1 MQIISGNYSNGFIEK
16 DEVSKLGKAM
26 SYKAPIAMQI
36 AEKLINEAKGTQS
49 ELENLTTIFSTSDA
63 LKGLT
68 SIGKKVEYE
77 GK

>member
-1 MQIISGNYSNGFIEK
+1 MPPVFNFRGYCSR
-16 DEVSKLGKAM
+16 DPLD
-26 SYKAPIAMQI
+26 KAPVAMQI
-36 AEKLINEAKGTQS
+36 AEELIDGAKGPQS
-49 ELENLTTIFSTSDA
+49 ELDKLTTIFSTSDA